1 MRRSL
6 KLVRLLRRL
15 GTKKRKS
22 RRFFGDEAQEE
33 RFPNGRRVP
42 ECMGNT
48 VRWKRHAGPVCRSL
62 KLDQVYKVDEEKDKV
77 LRNVLY
83 MSALCAAL

>member
-1 MRRSL
+1 
-6 KLVRLLRRL
+6 
-15 GTKKRKS
+15 
-22 RRFFGDEAQEE
+22 
-33 RFPNGRRVP
+33 
-42 ECMGNT
+42 MGNT
-48 VRWKRHAGPVCRSL
+48 VKWKRYAGPVSRSL

>member
-1 MRRSL
+1 
-6 KLVRLLRRL
+6 
-15 GTKKRKS
+15 
-22 RRFFGDEAQEE
+22 
-33 RFPNGRRVP
+33 
-42 ECMGNT
+42 MGNS
-48 VRWKRHAGPVCRSL
+48 VRWKRNVGLVRRSL